1 VLLNAG
7 EYVKISVEFEGLT
20 SIGRNAVADIRFI
33 NPETLA
39 KPPSYTHVVEV
50 VGACR
55 NVHISGQLGTDR
67 DGNVVGDFRAQAVQV
82 FENLKAALA
91 SVGATFA
98 DVVKLNSYL
107 ADIADLPVLR
117 DVRVRYLH
125 AKALPASTTIA
136 VSGFARPGALLEIEA
151 VAVLPLKPARGKSA
165 RPKSSPAKKAAKRR
179 RRRS

>member
-1 VLLNAG
+1 
-7 EYVKISVEFEGLT
+7 
-20 SIGRNAVADIRFI
+20 VAEIRFI

-50 VGACR
+50 AGACR
-55 NVHISGQLGTDR
+55 TIQISGQLGIDR
-67 DGNVVGDFRAQAVQV
+67 DGNVVGDFQAQAVQV

-117 DVRVRYLH
+117 EVRVRYLN
-125 AKALPASTTIA
+125 AQALPASTTIA

-151 VAVLPLKPARGKSA
+151 VAVLPLETARA
-165 RPKSSPAKKAAKRR
+165 
-179 RRRS
+179 

>member
-1 VLLNAG
+1 
-7 EYVKISVEFEGLT
+7 
-20 SIGRNAVADIRFI
+20 VADIRFI

-50 VGACR
+50 VGPCR
-55 NVHISGQLGTDR
+55 TIHISGQLATDR
-67 DGNVVGDFRAQAVQV
+67 DSNVVGDFRAQAVQV

-91 SVGATFA
+91 CVGASFA

-117 DVRVRYLH
+117 EVRVRYLN

-151 VAVLPLKPARGKSA
+151 VAVLPLKPARGKSSRA
-165 RPKSSPAKKAAKRR
+165 KSSRAKRPR
-179 RRRS
+179 RQRKLR

>member
-1 VLLNAG
+1 LLNAD
-7 EYVKISVEFEGLT
+7 ECVKISAEFECRDP
-20 SIGRNAVADIRFI
+20 GRNAVADIRFI

-55 NVHISGQLGTDR
+55 AIHISGQLGIDL

-117 DVRVRYLH
+117 EVRVRYLN
-125 AKALPASTTIA
+125 ARALPASRWPCCR
-136 VSGFARPGALLEIEA
+136 SRRKAR
-151 VAVLPLKPARGKSA
+151 
-165 RPKSSPAKKAAKRR
+165 
-179 RRRS
+179 

>member
-1 VLLNAG
+1 MAEV
-7 EYVKISVEFEGLT
+7 
-20 SIGRNAVADIRFI
+20 RFI
-33 NPETLA
+33 NPDTLA

-50 VGACR
+50 VGPCR
-55 NVHISGQLGTDR
+55 TIHISGQLGVDR

-91 SVGATFA
+91 AVGASFA

-117 DVRVRYLH
+117 DVRVRYLT

-136 VSGFARPGALLEIEA
+136 VSGFARAGALLEIEA

-165 RPKSSPAKKAAKRR
+165 GARSSRAKRAAKRATGR
-179 RRRS
+179 KRS

>member
-1 VLLNAG
+1 MFRTLQD
-7 EYVKISVEFEGLT
+7 
-20 SIGRNAVADIRFI
+20 RNRGGKPMADIRFI

-55 NVHISGQLGTDR
+55 TIYIAGQLGVDR

-117 DVRVRYLH
+117 DVRVRYLN
-125 AKALPASTTIA
+125 ARALPASTTIA

-151 VAVLPLKPARGKSA
+151 VAVLPLET
-165 RPKSSPAKKAAKRR
+165 RR
-179 RRRS
+179 

>member
-1 VLLNAG
+1 M
-7 EYVKISVEFEGLT
+7 
-20 SIGRNAVADIRFI
+20 ADIRFI

-55 NVHISGQLGTDR
+55 TIHISGQLGIDLEGR
-67 DGNVVGDFRAQAVQV
+67 VVGDFRAQAVQV

-91 SVGATFA
+91 SVGATFE

-107 ADIADLPVLR
+107 ADITHLPVLR
-117 DVRVRYLH
+117 EIRVRYLNPE
-125 AKALPASTTIA
+125 ALPASTTLA

-151 VAVLPLKPARGKSA
+151 VAVLPLETT
-165 RPKSSPAKKAAKRR
+165 
-179 RRRS
+179 